1 MTERRLMLLGLLA
14 AALLLLT
21 GWLWLRPGPGDEFAQ
36 CRKSVVAGGTE
47 ALGAPFTLT
56 AETGERV
63 TDAQVFDRPS
73 IFYMGYTFCPD
84 VCPMD
89 NARNAAAVDLLKA
102 RGMDV
107 RPVFMSVDP
116 ARDTPERMAEF
127 TDGMHPDMLGLTG
140 SVDEVTAVSKA
151 WRGYFKVNDA
161 EDKVNYL
168 VDHTTQSYLVMPGR
182 GTVEFF
188 TRDVSPEEMAD
199 RVACFVDA
207 AKS

>member
-1 MTERRLMLLGLLA
+1 MTDRRLMMLGLLA
-14 AALLLLT
+14 TVLVLLT
-21 GWLWLRPGPGDEFAQ
+21 GWLWLRPASGDPFAG
-36 CRKSVVAGGTE
+36 CRRSVVAGGAE
-47 ALGAPFTLT
+47 ALGGSFTLT
-56 AETGERV
+56 DETGTRV
-63 TDAQVFDRPS
+63 TEAQVFDKPS
-73 IFYMGYTFCPD
+73 IFYMGYTYCPD

-102 RGMDV
+102 RGYDV

-116 ARDTPERMAEF
+116 ARDTPERMRDF
-127 TDGMHPDMLGLTG
+127 TDAMHPDMLGLTG

-161 EDKVNYL
+161 EDKESYL
-168 VDHTTQSYLVMPGR
+168 VDHTTQSYLVLPGR

-188 TRDVSPEEMAD
+188 TRDTTPEQMAD
-199 RVACFVDA
+199 TVACFVDH